1 MDLKPHKH
9 KDVIIAY
16 ANGHKIEFSAPMFR
30 EVSYNWQ
37 LYTGKHCPA
46 FNEEFEYRVCDE
58 FRELKEAYASG
69 KKIQHKT
76 LDTRFPDHWRII
88 PSPKF
93 DGDIQF
99 YRILPDEIEEARVAF
114 ESGSAVVMMFDG
126 KEVTF
131 DKTWGAEFTP
141 YYGEVPDGATFK
153 ILPPALK
160 NHKHAEAMM
169 EYAKDAMETDKP
181 WERWEFQTPGYG
193 SKSWT
198 HLCIHPIWSED
209 KIYRKKETK

>member
-1 MDLKPHKH
+1 MTIKPHKH

-16 ANGHKIEFSAPMFR
+16 ANGHKIEFSAPTIR
-30 EVSYNWQ
+30 QVSYNWE

-46 FNEEFEYRVCDE
+46 FNEEFEYRVFDE

-76 LDTRFPDHWRII
+76 LDDMLPDSWRIL

-93 DGDIQF
+93 DGDIQL

-114 ESGSAVVMMFDG
+114 EAGYVVVMMFDY
-126 KEVTF
+126 EEQVF
-131 DKTWGAEFTP
+131 EKTGCAEFTP
-141 YYGEVPDGATFK
+141 YYDAVPDGATFK
-153 ILPPALK
+153 ILPPASK
-160 NHKHAEAMM
+160 KHKHAEAMM

-181 WERWEFQTPGYG
+181 WERWEYQTPGYNAT
-193 SKSWT
+193 SW
-198 HLCIHPIWSED
+198 LPLLQAPKLGRRQDLS
-209 KIYRKKETK
+209 